1 MMVAWS
7 DRLAQ
12 GKFLLRL
19 CGFETEFADIHGVR
33 VELAQKGHGRPIL
46 FLHPGQGFWGAQRAL
61 DGLARLGRVI
71 APSHPGFGA
80 SALPPSITTVG
91 DLAYFYLDLIDALA
105 LDDMVVVGA
114 SFGGWIAAEIGVRCA
129 HAMAK
134 LVLVDALGIKVGDRE
149 TRDIADLHA
158 VDDAEQCNLLF
169 ADPDRHGPHYD
180 KLPDEDLVL
189 IAKNNEALALFGWR
203 PYMHNPKL
211 RSRLRRIPVP
221 TLVIWGAE
229 DRVVRTPYGRA
240 FAAAIPGAQFE
251 VIPGAGHLSY
261 VEQPEMV
268 VAAVENFLGNPC
280 R

>member
-1 MMVAWS
+1 MMVRGAGRL
-7 DRLAQ
+7 DRET
-12 GKFLLRL
+12 FLLRL
-19 CGFETEFADIHGVR
+19 CGFETGFADIHGVR

-80 SALPPSITTVG
+80 SALPPSMTTVD
-91 DLAYFYLDLIDALA
+91 DLAYFYLDLIEVLA
-105 LDDMVVVGA
+105 LDDVVVVGA

-134 LVLVDALGIKVGDRE
+134 LVLVDPLGIKVGDRE

-158 VDDAEQCNLLF
+158 VDDAELCKLLF

-180 KLPDEDLVL
+180 TLPDEDLVL
-189 IAKNNEALALFGWR
+189 IAKNNEALTLFGWQ

-211 RSRLRRIPVP
+211 RNRLRRIPVP

-229 DRVVRTPYGRA
+229 DRIVGDPYGRA

-261 VEQPEMV
+261 VEQPDIF
-268 VAAVENFLGNPC
+268 VAAVESFLGKLC